1 MKRLLLI
8 TLTLFSGGLAHA
20 EERYLERILLLP
32 EPKVMRNPLS
42 YTPEGAETTVLTPAR
57 ELADVPGI
65 IAYSQEDFKKLGLSV
80 ETFVERAKKVADK
93 RLASIKPEFIKDE
106 QGRIKYAVYRGD
118 SPLIASLM
126 VAPSLSDIF
135 EPHFGKI
142 IWVAAPDRHSLFIF
156 PANADAIE
164 EFTAD
169 LAERYLSDPRA
180 ASAEIFALKKGEA
193 PRVVASFND

>member
-8 TLTLFSGGLAHA
+8 TLTLFSSGLAHA

-42 YTPEGAETTVLTPAR
+42 YTPEGAESTVLTPAR

-80 ETFVERAKKVADK
+80 VTFVERAKKVADK
-93 RLASIKPEFIKDE
+93 RLSTIKPEFIKDDE
-106 QGRIKYAVYRGD
+106 GRIKYAVYRGD

-135 EPHFGKI
+135 EPYFGKI
-142 IWVAAPDRHSLFIF
+142 IWVAMPDRHSLFIF
-156 PANADAIE
+156 PANADSLE

-180 ASAEIFALKKGEA
+180 ASSEIFALQKNQA
-193 PRVVASFND
+193 PRVVASFNN